1 MNENKEFW
9 NAVAIGLLTSTI
21 PSIWTYLLT
30 TRMVT
35 KTAFVDRFGRRLQA
49 RPIGHEGPFFAPRK
63 VFVELTREGTPVG
76 TAVIV
81 RR

>member
-9 NAVAIGLLTSTI
+9 NAVAIGLVTSTI
-21 PSIWTYLLT
+21 PTLWTYFLT
-30 TRMVT
+30 KQMTT
-35 KTAFVDRFGRRLQA
+35 KTAFVDRFGRQLEA
-49 RPIGHEGPFFAPRK
+49 RVVAYEGPFFAPKRLL
-63 VFVELTREGTPVG
+63 VELTREGMPVG